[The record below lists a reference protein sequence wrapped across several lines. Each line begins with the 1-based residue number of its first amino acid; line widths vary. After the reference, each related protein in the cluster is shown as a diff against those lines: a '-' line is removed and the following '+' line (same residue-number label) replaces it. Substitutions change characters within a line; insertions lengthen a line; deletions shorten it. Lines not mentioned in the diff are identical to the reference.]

1 MGTKTEKIS
10 WRSNRAPLAQSNRF
24 QNVSQISMINQQMNN
39 QQMPKQSQPKQT
51 IQQNQINDNKP
62 NALPKQP
69 IINGRATK
77 VSKVSKSNV
86 PKTNIQPQQPTGF
99 IGSGLGLPTVTLSKA
114 QKRKLRMMRRKNGIK
129 SEKMQKE
136 VNKKTHAIMTTYTT
150 PTPSISAETPYQ
162 TPMQAPVQ
170 NNYHIPPIKQLN
182 DTNETKLSKAQKR
195 RLRMQKRKNN
205 VNEIRVQSKPKQK
218 TVTSQSRPS
227 NLKPPLRNRNSIM
240 PTVEK
245 NDEKLSKAQ
254 KRKRRKKKMNGCL

>member
-1 MGTKTEKIS
+1 
-10 WRSNRAPLAQSNRF
+10 
-24 QNVSQISMINQQMNN
+24 MINQQMNN
-39 QQMPKQSQPKQT
+39 QQMPKKSKPQQT
-51 IQQNQINDNKP
+51 MHQNQINDNKP

-69 IINGRATK
+69 VINGRATK

-86 PKTNIQPQQPTGF
+86 PKTNIQPQQHTNSLAIAGRPKSKKPTGF

-205 VNEIRVQSKPKQK
+205 VNETKVQSKPKQK